1 MAVSKSY
8 KTTYVDSSE
17 GYGIVVDKL
26 HNGKL
31 KIKGNPE
38 HPTNKG
44 IVLTKNGSS
53 QYVKQDTSD
62 RITAPEIRWSK
73 DHPMEKVSWG
83 TALERAANVFK
94 SIVRKHGPNSVGFYI
109 SGNCLTEEAYL
120 ANKIVKGFIGTNNIA
135 SEASISMGGS
145 IIANKKTFGDDTI
158 PVSYDDIEL
167 ADTFLIAATNTAK
180 SHPLLFKRLKRHKEN
195 KAAIKII
202 VVSPRITETSSLAD
216 IHLQIIPGTELTLY
230 NAIAKRL
237 IDKNKIDTTFVRE
250 HTNNYEAL
258 KELLS
263 QTSIAQAAKRCGI
276 TVAEIKLAAKYIGN
290 AKGFLNIWNTSL
302 NQITYSEEIN
312 TALLNLS
319 LLTGHIGKPG
329 SGPLAL
335 VKHANAMGI
344 REVGA
349 TSNLLIAHKNLAD
362 PKQRKEVATFW
373 GSENISGSPGLS
385 ALDMF
390 DALERGTLKAIWI
403 LGSNPITSFPN
414 SKKIESA
421 LAKANFVVVQELS
434 HTAKTTKYADILL
447 PAAGWLEKE
456 GTLTNSE
463 RRINFLPKIIDA
475 PGDILADT
483 EVLWRFAQKM
493 NFPGF
498 NYQNVSEVFD
508 EYCSLTKGTKIDISG
523 LSHQRLKEIQSIQ
536 WPVPHKKHEGTVRR
550 YTDRIFDTPNG
561 KAAFNMTP
569 DYESSKTTNTNF
581 PLILTTEYIKEQ
593 RHKLTSTSQKQLES
607 IRKEESYIQ
616 INGVDAHKR
625 NLKDED
631 IAVIKTKFG
640 SARVPVKVN
649 YDIRRGV
656 VFMPVHLGSILNND
670 TENSENANTTKQ
682 NIHKEPDFRHTP
694 IEVTKYRKPQQKII
708 LIGAGAAAYRFVK
721 TYRQKNESDTI
732 EIFSTEEHPFY
743 NRILLPE
750 YVSEE
755 LTWEQ
760 LQKVKEGELK
770 KLNVLLHANNPIKEI
785 DKKAKTITD
794 SKDTKYNYDIL
805 LMATGSRAVLPQDT
819 QIELPG
825 RFTMRTKNDADGLKN
840 YLEATKLPY
849 EEQHVVIVGG
859 GLLGLEL
866 AAALNKRKINITIIQ
881 RAGRLMERQLDRI
894 TSRLLAQDVQERGIQ
909 IYFDNEVST
918 VFENEEV
925 NSLSVNLKTGKT
937 LSANAIVYAIGTRPN
952 IELAKSAR
960 LATQRGIVV
969 NEYLQTSDPAI
980 FAMGEIAEFNNQL
993 FGITAAAEQQADV
1006 AAKYILG
1013 NRNNHYKGSVYI
1025 NILKF
1030 EDLDLCSLG
1039 TIDFPENDPNYEEV
1053 ILMDVSKRFY
1063 KRCIVKDD
1071 CLIGAILM
1079 GDKKEFERFKQ
1090 LIEDK
1095 TELAE
1100 QRETLLR
1107 GTVANNIFVEG
1118 EKIKSNSI

>member
-1 MAVSKSY
+1 MSVSKSY
-8 KTTYVDSSE
+8 KSTYVDSSE
-17 GYGIVVDKL
+17 GYGIIVDKL

-44 IVLTKNGSS
+44 IVLSENLSS
-53 QYVKQDTSD
+53 RFIKQDSSD
-62 RITAPEIRWSK
+62 RITAPEMRWSK
-73 DHPMEKVSWG
+73 DHPMEKVSWD
-83 TALERAANVFK
+83 TALERAAKVFK
-94 SIVRKHGPNSVGFYI
+94 SLIRKYGPNSVGFYI

-120 ANKIVKGFIGTNNIA
+120 ANKISKGFIGTNNID
-135 SEASISMGGS
+135 SEASMIMGAS

-167 ADTFLIAATNTAK
+167 ADTFLVSATNVARN
-180 SHPLLFKRLKRHKEN
+180 HAVLFERLKRHKEN
-195 KAAIKII
+195 KAAVKII
-202 VVSPRITETSSLAD
+202 VVAPRTTETSAFAD
-216 IHLQIIPGTELTLY
+216 IHLQIIPGTEFTLY

-237 IDKNKIDTTFVRE
+237 IDRNKIDTKFVRE

-263 QTSIAQAAKRCGI
+263 QTSMAKAAKICGI

-290 AKGFLNIWNTSL
+290 AKGFLNIWNISL
-302 NQITYSEEIN
+302 NQITHSEAIN

-349 TSNLLIAHKNLAD
+349 ASNLLIAHKNLAD
-362 PKQRKEVATFW
+362 PKHRKEVRTFW
-373 GSENISGSPGLS
+373 GSERISGTPGLS
-385 ALDMF
+385 ALEMF
-390 DALERGTLKAIWI
+390 DALEQGTLKAIWI

-414 SKKIESA
+414 PKKIERA

-434 HTAKTTKYADILL
+434 HAAKTSEYADVLL
-447 PAAGWLEKE
+447 PATGWLEKE

-463 RRINFLPKIIDA
+463 RRINFLPKVIDA
-475 PGDILADT
+475 PSDILADT
-483 EVLWRFAQKM
+483 EILWRFAQKM

-498 NYQNVSEVFD
+498 NYQNISEVYD
-508 EYCSLTKGTKIDISG
+508 EYCSLTKDTKIDISG
-523 LSHQRLKEIQSIQ
+523 LSHQRLREIETIQ
-536 WPVPHKKHEGTVRR
+536 WPVTHKNHKGTLRR
-550 YTDRIFDTPNG
+550 YTDHIFDTPNG

-569 DYESSKTTNTNF
+569 SYESSKITNSDF
-581 PLILTTEYIKEQ
+581 PLILTTEYIKEK
-593 RHKLTSTSQKQLES
+593 RHKKINANQKELES
-607 IRKEESYIQ
+607 IFKEEAYIQ

-631 IAVIKTKFG
+631 IAVIKTTFG
-640 SARVPVKVN
+640 TARVPVKVN
-649 YDIRRGV
+649 YEIRRGV
-656 VFMPVHLGSILNND
+656 VFMPVHLGSILKND
-670 TENSENANTTKQ
+670 SELSENTDTNKQ
-682 NIHKEPDFRHTP
+682 IPFQETDFKYTP
-694 IEVTKYRKPQQKII
+694 IEVTKYIKPQQKII
-708 LIGAGAAAYRFVK
+708 LIGAGAAAFRFVK
-721 TYRQKNESDTI
+721 TYRQKNENDTI

-760 LQKVKEGELK
+760 LQKVKEGELQ
-770 KLNVLLHANNPIKEI
+770 KLNVLFHANNPIKKI

-894 TSRLLAQDVQERGIQ
+894 TSRLLSQDVQERGIQ

-960 LATQRGIVV
+960 LTTQRGIVV
-969 NEYLQTSDPAI
+969 NEYLQTSDPTI

-993 FGITAAAEQQADV
+993 FGITAAAEQQADI

-1013 NRNNHYKGSVYI
+1013 NHNNHYKGSVYI

-1039 TIDFPENDPNYEEV
+1039 TIDFPENDPSYEEV
-1053 ILMDVSKRFY
+1053 LLMDVSKRFY
-1063 KRCIVKDD
+1063 KRCIIKDD

-1095 TELAE
+1095 TELAD

-1107 GTVANNIFVEG
+1107 GITTT
-1118 EKIKSNSI
+1118 NSFGAERK

>member
-1 MAVSKSY
+1 MSVSKSY
-8 KTTYVDSSE
+8 KSIYIDSSE

-44 IVLTKNGSS
+44 IVLSENLSS
-53 QYVKQDTSD
+53 RFIKQDTSD
-62 RITAPEIRWSK
+62 RITAPEMRWSK
-73 DHPMEKVSWG
+73 DHPMEKTSWD
-83 TALERAANVFK
+83 TALERAASVFK
-94 SIVRKHGPNSVGFYI
+94 SLIRKYGPNSVGFYI

-120 ANKIVKGFIGTNNIA
+120 ANKISKGFIGTNNID
-135 SEASISMGGS
+135 SEASMLMGAS

-167 ADTFLIAATNTAK
+167 ADTFLVSATNVARN
-180 SHPLLFKRLKRHKEN
+180 HAVLFERLKRHKEN
-195 KAAIKII
+195 KAAVKVI
-202 VVSPRITETSSLAD
+202 VVAPRSTETSSLAD
-216 IHLQIIPGTELTLY
+216 LHLQIIPGTECILY

-237 IDKNKIDTTFVRE
+237 IDRNKIDTKFVSK
-250 HTNNYEAL
+250 HTNNSEAL

-263 QTSIAQAAKRCGI
+263 QTSIAQAAKTCGI
-276 TVAEIKLAAKYIGN
+276 TVAEIKIAAKYIGN

-302 NQITYSEEIN
+302 NQITHSEEIN

-335 VKHANAMGI
+335 VKHSNAMGI

-349 TSNLLIAHKNLAD
+349 ASNLLIAHKNLAD
-362 PKQRKEVATFW
+362 PKHRKEVGEFW
-373 GSENISGSPGLS
+373 GSDRISGTPGLS
-385 ALDMF
+385 AIEMF
-390 DALERGTLKAIWI
+390 DALEKGTLKAIWI
-403 LGSNPITSFPN
+403 LGSNPINSFPN
-414 SKKIESA
+414 PKKIERA

-434 HTAKTTKYADILL
+434 HAAKTCKYADVLL
-447 PAAGWLEKE
+447 PATGWLEKE

-463 RRINFLPKIIDA
+463 RRINFLPKVIDA
-475 PGDILADT
+475 PGTILSDT
-483 EVLWRFAQKM
+483 EILWRFAQKM

-498 NYQNVSEVFD
+498 NYQNISEVFD

-523 LSHQRLKEIQSIQ
+523 LSHQRLKEIETIQ
-536 WPVPHKKHEGTVRR
+536 WPVTHKNHKGTLRR
-550 YTDRIFDTPNG
+550 YTDHIFDTPNG

-569 DYESSKTTNTNF
+569 SYEGSNITNSEF

-593 RHKLTSTSQKQLES
+593 RHKKINTNQKQLES
-607 IRKEESYIQ
+607 ILKEEAYIQ

-631 IAVIKTKFG
+631 IAVIKSTFG
-640 SARVPVKVN
+640 TARVPVKVN
-649 YDIRRGV
+649 YDIKRGV

-670 TENSENANTTKQ
+670 SEISEHTDTNKQ
-682 NIHKEPDFRHTP
+682 IPYQEPDFRYTP
-694 IEVTKYRKPQQKII
+694 IEVTKYIKPQQKII
-708 LIGAGAAAYRFVK
+708 LIGAGAAAFRFVK
-721 TYRQKNESDTI
+721 TYRQKNENDTI

-760 LQKVKEGELK
+760 LQKVKDGELQ
-770 KLNVLLHANNPIKEI
+770 KLNVLLHANNPIKKI

-894 TSRLLAQDVQERGIQ
+894 TSRLLSQDVQERGIQ

-918 VFENEEV
+918 VFESEEV

-960 LATQRGIVV
+960 LTTQRGIVV

-993 FGITAAAEQQADV
+993 FGITAAAEQQADI

-1039 TIDFPENDPNYEEV
+1039 TIDFPENDPSYEEV
-1053 ILMDVSKRFY
+1053 LLMDVSRRFY
-1063 KRCIVKDD
+1063 KRCIIKDD

-1079 GDKKEFERFKQ
+1079 GDKNEFERFKQ

-1095 TELAE
+1095 TELAD

-1107 GTVANNIFVEG
+1107 GITATNSFGVE
-1118 EKIKSNSI
+1118 KK